1 MRTNF
6 TLNDNYIKMVR
17 GTSLSFGFEVV
28 DENGA
33 PFTQELEHVY
43 FACKKKDSDEYAFRT
58 SLVDGID
65 KVDVGKY
72 RVRVA
77 PEDTQNIEIGKYF
90 YDLQIGLN
98 GDVFALMRGVLEIE
112 HEVNKGV

>member
-1 MRTNF
+1 MRTNY
-6 TLNDNYIKMVR
+6 TMNDNYIKMVR
-17 GTSLSFGFEVV
+17 GTTLSFGFEVV
-28 DENGA
+28 DENGV
-33 PFTQELEHVY
+33 PFTQDIEHVY
-43 FACKKKDSDEYAFRT
+43 FACRKNNTDEYAFRK

-77 PEDTQNIEIGKYF
+77 PEDTRNLEIGKYL

-98 GDVFALMRGVLEIE
+98 GDVFVLMRGVLELEEEI
-112 HEVNKGV
+112 NKEM